1 MRLRATRVQAPWPGP
16 LARRIRPIAT
26 LSGGLAAVL
35 VIAGCNPFSSLSSNS
50 SSSTVTVAAVPGVN
64 NANLFLAVH
73 NGYFSRAGVTVKIVR
88 YQSVAKEI
96 TALDQGQVDVISA
109 DYGDMLWQ
117 QAQGGAKNA
126 IYRILAD
133 GYDAAPGVVEILTMP
148 NSTVKTAT
156 ELSGQIIPVPN
167 VDTVEAGQ
175 GVPNTLALASATSV
189 LQSDGVNLAAV
200 QWQPMSQSKEI
211 DQLVHGTV
219 HAALLTGTGVYL
231 AEQAG
236 AVELIDA
243 CSGPTSNIPLD
254 GFFTTSSWLQEETKN
269 HSNASSAF
277 QQGIYAADAAAAMTG
292 PIQSVL
298 PTWIKGLD
306 DQEAELVTT
315 GTYPLSTIVANLQR
329 TAGLVAA
336 EGMTQIDIDVSTMIV
351 R

>member
-50 SSSTVTVAAVPGVN
+50 SSSTITVAAVPGVN
-64 NANLFLAVH
+64 NANLFLAAH
-73 NGYFSRAGVTVKIVR
+73 NGYFSRAGVTVKIEKFT
-88 YQSVAKEI
+88 SVSKEI

-109 DYGDMLWQ
+109 DYGEMLWQ
-117 QAQGGAKNA
+117 QAGNSNP

-148 NSTVKTAT
+148 KSPVKTPT
-156 ELSGQIIPVPN
+156 DLSGLDIPVPN
-167 VDTVEAGQ
+167 VDTVNAGA

-200 QWQPMSQSKEI
+200 QWQPMAQLQEI
-211 DQLVHGTV
+211 NELVHGQV
-219 HAALLTGTGVYL
+219 KAALLTGTGIYV
-231 AEQAG
+231 AEQDG
-236 AVELIDA
+236 AVELVDA

-254 GFFTTSSWLQEETKN
+254 GFFTTSSWLQEEAKN
-269 HSNASSAF
+269 HSDAPKAF

-292 PIQSVL
+292 PIQSAL
-298 PTWIKGLD
+298 PDWIKGLGE
-306 DQEAELVTT
+306 QEADLVTT

-336 EGMTQIDIDVSTMIV
+336 EGMTKVDIDVSTMIV